1 MNKERLLHS
10 VVVWYTV
17 TGEEADPMS
26 YSIIP
31 ITKRNRQGMKQ
42 VEALLTRS
50 GLRLDTHLD
59 YTCAMLD
66 SDGSIAATGSC
77 FGNTLRCIAVSGERQ
92 GEGLLGPLLTH
103 LIQVQYDRGNY
114 HLFLYT
120 KSQTAKYF
128 RDFGFHEIAQAG
140 ETMTFMENRKTG
152 FSRYLDALGL
162 TRREGQSA
170 AIVMN
175 ANPFTLGH
183 LHLAERAAS
192 ENDTVHIFV
201 VSEDASEFPFAVR
214 WRLVQEGTAHLS
226 NVVCHESGPYIIS
239 SATFPSY
246 FLPDAAAAAEGQAR
260 LDLTVFCRIA
270 QALGVTRRYVGEEPV
285 SQVTNLYN
293 TVMASELPKAGIACI
308 VVPRREWDSG
318 VISASTVRR
327 CLREGRMEE
336 LERLVPPSTLAY
348 LRSAQADWE
357 G

>member
-1 MNKERLLHS
+1 
-10 VVVWYTV
+10 
-17 TGEEADPMS
+17 MS

-42 VEALLTRS
+42 IESLLTRS
-50 GLRLDTHLD
+50 GLRLDAHLD

-77 FGNTLRCIAVSGERQ
+77 FGNTLRCIAVSGECQ

-103 LIQVQYDRGNY
+103 LIQVQYGRGNY

-120 KSQTAKYF
+120 KSHTAKYF
-128 RDFGFHEIAQAG
+128 RDLGFHEIAQAG

-152 FSRYLDALGL
+152 FSRYLEALSL

-201 VSEDASEFPFAVR
+201 VS
-214 WRLVQEGTAHLS
+214 
-226 NVVCHESGPYIIS
+226 
-239 SATFPSY
+239 
-246 FLPDAAAAAEGQAR
+246 
-260 LDLTVFCRIA
+260 
-270 QALGVTRRYVGEEPV
+270 
-285 SQVTNLYN
+285 
-293 TVMASELPKAGIACI
+293 
-308 VVPRREWDSG
+308 
-318 VISASTVRR
+318 
-327 CLREGRMEE
+327 
-336 LERLVPPSTLAY
+336 
-348 LRSAQADWE
+348 
-357 G
+357 

>member
-1 MNKERLLHS
+1 
-10 VVVWYTV
+10 
-17 TGEEADPMS
+17 
-26 YSIIP
+26 
-31 ITKRNRQGMKQ
+31 
-42 VEALLTRS
+42 
-50 GLRLDTHLD
+50 
-59 YTCAMLD
+59 
-66 SDGSIAATGSC
+66 
-77 FGNTLRCIAVSGERQ
+77 
-92 GEGLLGPLLTH
+92 
-103 LIQVQYDRGNY
+103 
-114 HLFLYT
+114 
-120 KSQTAKYF
+120 
-128 RDFGFHEIAQAG
+128 
-140 ETMTFMENRKTG
+140 MENRKTG
-152 FSRYLDALGL
+152 FSRYLEALSL

-214 WRLVQEGTAHLS
+214 WRLAQEGTAHLS
-226 NVVCHESGPYIIS
+226 NVVCHKSGPYIIS
-239 SATFPSY
+239 RATFPSY

-260 LDLTVFCRIA
+260 LDLAVFCRIA

-308 VVPRREWDSG
+308 IVPRKEWDGG

-336 LERLVPPSTLAY
+336 LERLAPPSTLAY